1 MHTTIIN
8 KCIFIYMYIYLML
21 DNYNRGSLE
30 VLPRGP
36 LHRRYGPGIEKYAT
50 FRRANQNIDQKYCR
64 GTIIF

>member
-1 MHTTIIN
+1 
-8 KCIFIYMYIYLML
+8 ML